1 MAVAAQL
8 TAVRVRIG
16 LALVAVL
23 FAALAAATGSSA
35 ATGASSCNYGPASH
49 PFASWGDV
57 ASYTLVPGGSFESGA
72 PGWTLS
78 GGARVLSGNESYYAN
93 SRYDSHSLAL
103 PAGSSAT
110 TAPFCVSLNR
120 PTIRVFVANG
130 GSSSSK
136 LRVKVVFRGLSG
148 ILGVLDGG
156 TVSAGSAWNASPIM
170 LATLNAPLGT
180 KSAQF
185 VFTPADSS
193 GAWRIDDLYV
203 DPWVNV

>member
-1 MAVAAQL
+1 VAAHL
-8 TAVRVRIG
+8 SAARGRLVVLLISAIFAG
-16 LALVAVL
+16 LATTSA
-23 FAALAAATGSSA
+23 SSA
-35 ATGASSCNYGPASH
+35 ATSSSCTYGPASH

-57 ASYTLVPGGSFESGA
+57 ASYTPVPGGSFETGA
-72 PGWTLS
+72 PGWTLA
-78 GGARVLSGNESYYAN
+78 GGAKVVSGNESYYTS

-120 PTIRVFVANG
+120 PTIRVFVANA
-130 GSSSSK
+130 GSSSSR
-136 LRVKVVFRGLSG
+136 LRVKVVFRSLLGV
-148 ILGVLDGG
+148 LGVLDGG
-156 TVSAGSAWNASPIM
+156 TVTAGPAWKPSPIM

>member
-1 MAVAAQL
+1 VALVAAIVAGL
-8 TAVRVRIG
+8 TAVT
-16 LALVAVL
+16 ASP
-23 FAALAAATGSSA
+23 AATGSS
-35 ATGASSCNYGPASH
+35 SCTYGPASR

-57 ASYTLVPGGSFESGA
+57 ASYTLVPGGSFESGT
-72 PGWTLS
+72 PGWTLA
-78 GGARVLSGNESYYAN
+78 GGARVVSGNESYYAN
-93 SRYDSHSLAL
+93 ASADSHSLSV

-120 PTIRVFVANG
+120 PTIRFFVANG

-148 ILGVLDGG
+148 VLGILDGG
-156 TVSAGSAWNASPIM
+156 TIGAGRSWQASPVM

-193 GAWRIDDLYV
+193 GSWRIDDLYV